1 MPLVK
6 VTARVPFGTGAG
18 GCERANEDGQ
28 TTHVEAKAASA
39 DQAPIDL
46 LEMMPTMK
54 TDLDLA
60 LSRVMDGLVAPGGML
75 QLGAHRQFDRD
86 LPLIAAAPPSL
97 AHYFAYFCAQHGDK
111 EFLIDDG
118 VRLTF
123 AQAYAAARTA
133 AGGLVAG
140 HGVARGD
147 RVGIAARNSANWVVA
162 YMAVLMAGGVAV
174 LLNGWW
180 SGDELV
186 VGVDMVGCRLVLADR
201 QRAERLAG
209 AGHGAQVLVIAH
221 DCAPDVGLAA
231 LTAKGGDA
239 ATPLPE
245 LAGDDLATVLF
256 TSGSTG
262 TSKGAVSNHRGV
274 VQGTFNYLAQTLVVL
289 GIMTERGQA
298 PDPSSQPCALVN
310 VPLFHVTGEVPVLLQ
325 SFAIARKLVIMA
337 RWDAVRAMELIA
349 RERVSYFVGVPL
361 MSFEIATHP
370 DRDRYDLSS
379 CVTFAAG
386 GAPRP
391 VDHVERIRRELP
403 HAYPILGYGLTET
416 NGVGCGN
423 FNENYLAKPGSTGSA
438 SRPLVD
444 LAILDDD
451 GRALAAGS
459 VGEVAIRSV
468 ANFIGYWDNPEATR
482 AAIMP
487 DGYFR
492 TGDLGYLDDDGYLF
506 IVDRKKD
513 IIIRGGENISCIE
526 VESAIYGHPAI
537 AEASVFGLPH
547 DLYGEVPAAVYLAKP
562 GIVVDEA
569 DLRAYLAD
577 RIAPFKIPVKF
588 WHVDQPLPR
597 LGTEKVDK
605 RAIRETYRHQWAETV
620 K

>member
-1 MPLVK
+1 MV
-6 VTARVPFGTGAG
+6 
-18 GCERANEDGQ
+18 
-28 TTHVEAKAASA
+28 
-39 DQAPIDL
+39 
-46 LEMMPTMK
+46 PTMK
-54 TDLDLA
+54 TELDLA
-60 LSRVMDGLVAPGGML
+60 LSQVMDGLVAPGGMM
-75 QLGAHRQFDRD
+75 QLGTHRQKILGQFDRD
-86 LPLIAAAPPSL
+86 LPMIAAAPPSL
-97 AHYFAYFCAQHGDK
+97 AHYFAHFCALHGDR

-123 AQAYAAARTA
+123 AQTYAAARAA
-133 AGGLVAG
+133 AGGLIAE
-140 HGVARGD
+140 HGIDKGD

-180 SGDELV
+180 SGGELV
-186 VGVDMVGCRLVLADR
+186 HGVDLVGCKLVLADR
-201 QRAERLAG
+201 QRAERLTGQTHA
-209 AGHGAQVLVIAH
+209 AQILLIAH
-221 DCAPDVGLAA
+221 DCPPAQGLAA
-231 LTAKGGDA
+231 LGSKADVA
-239 ATPLPE
+239 LPV
-245 LAGDDLATVLF
+245 LTGDDLATVLF

-262 TSKGAVSNHRGV
+262 TSKGAWSDHRGV
-274 VQGTFNYLAQTLVVL
+274 VQGTFNYIAQTVMVL
-289 GIMTERGQA
+289 GIMTARGEA
-298 PDPSSQPCALVN
+298 PDPASQPCALVN

-337 RWDAVRAMELIA
+337 RWDAARAMELIQ
-349 RERVSYFVGVPL
+349 RERVTYFVGVPL

-379 CVTFAAG
+379 CITFAAG

-391 VDHVERIRRELP
+391 VDHVTRIRRELP

-451 GRALAAGS
+451 GQALAPGAL
-459 VGEVAIRSV
+459 GEVAIRSV

-492 TGDLGYLDDDGYLF
+492 TGDLGYIDEDGYLF

-547 DLYGEVPAAVYLAKP
+547 ELYGEVPAVVFLAK
-562 GIVVDEA
+562 A
-569 DLRAYLAD
+569 DAALDAEGLRAYLGEH
-577 RIAPFKIPVKF
+577 IAPFKIPVQF
-588 WHVDQPLPR
+588 WQVTDPLPR

-605 RAIRETYRHQWAETV
+605 RALRETYQREWAETG